1 METGAMLDEF
11 LLAFAIM
18 AAAASLCYLL
28 NLGHFSSLVVMVG
41 AACLV
46 SYVGRSNGRGKDGG
60 GSWVGENESPRRP
73 QGLSRVGLTKC
84 QVLSLRLVLRA
95 AQPASVLTLAQVRA

>member
-28 NLGHFSSLVVMVG
+28 NLGHFSSVVVMVG

-46 SYVGRSNGRGKDGG
+46 SYRERRAQQRARERRRRELG
-60 GSWVGENESPRRP
+60 WGE
-73 QGLSRVGLTKC
+73 
-84 QVLSLRLVLRA
+84 
-95 AQPASVLTLAQVRA
+95 